1 MYLYISID
9 LVKYGVEIQSS
20 AIMDRTDARFR
31 LLQKTGGYLVS
42 TPVPGSVKAAYGFES
57 PPFEDSDLI
66 VFAMYRKSSQ
76 KEGLINEYMRSCME
90 YLTLLIEKRSTT
102 DDENVLHSDQG

>member
-1 MYLYISID
+1 MDLYISID

-20 AIMDRTDARFR
+20 AIMDHADARFR
-31 LLQKTGGYLVS
+31 LLQKTEGYLVS
-42 TPVPGSVKAAYGFES
+42 TPVPHSVKAAYGFES
-57 PPFEDSDLI
+57 PPLEDSDLI